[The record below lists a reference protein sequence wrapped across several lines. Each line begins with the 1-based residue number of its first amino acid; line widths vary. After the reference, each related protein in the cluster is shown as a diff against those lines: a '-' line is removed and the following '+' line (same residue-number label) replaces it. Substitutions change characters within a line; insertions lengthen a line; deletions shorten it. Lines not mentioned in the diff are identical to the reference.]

1 MLGIFRFL
9 AIFFL
14 IIVLLGYIFR
24 FLLRFFV
31 RRMQK
36 RYEKGQQQQGRY
48 KRKEGEVHVTKTP
61 PTEKIVDKDV
71 GEYVDYEEVDD

>member
-1 MLGIFRFL
+1 MLGIFRFF

-14 IIVLLGYIFR
+14 IIVLLGYISR

-31 RRMQK
+31 KRMQK
-36 RYEKGQQQQGRY
+36 RYEKNQQQGRY

-61 PTEKIVDKDV
+61 PKEKIVDKDV

>member
-1 MLGIFRFL
+1 MLGIFRFF

-14 IIVLLGYIFR
+14 IIVLLGYLSR
-24 FLLRFFV
+24 FLLRIFV

-36 RYEKGQQQQGRY
+36 RYNNEQQQQQKYR
-48 KRKEGEVHVTKTP
+48 RKEGDVHVTKTP
-61 PTEKIVDKDV
+61 PKEKIVDKDV